1 MRRYSRIAGTGS
13 YLPPRR
19 VTNDDLV
26 AQLAGQG
33 IETSDEWI
41 VERTGIHAR
50 HFAERNVS
58 SSDLALQ
65 ASLRALEAAGRQA
78 QDIDLIIVATSTP
91 DMVFPSAACILQN
104 KLGANGCPAF
114 DVQAVCSGFIYALT
128 VADAMLKSGAACR
141 ALVIGSEVFSRILD
155 FNDRGTCVLF
165 GDGAGA
171 VVLEAFDEPGILAT
185 HVAPLQARLA
195 ALLEASGHPATE
207 ITQRVRLLSMAKRP
221 VELRFFADITIG
233 LLERKR
239 IEIDAWNRERDETN
253 TRIVSPQRLV
263 HYRDNWYL
271 DAWCHLRDGLRS
283 FSVDT
288 IQRVKVLREKARDV
302 ASSKLDSHF
311 SSAYGIFG
319 GHAKEWAVLRF
330 SPERARWVQSERW
343 HGEQQSEML
352 PDGSYRLKVP
362 YADERELLMDILRH
376 GRHVEVEAPQSLR
389 RSVADEVAVLAATYH
404 GCHLISS

>member
-1 MRRYSRIAGTGS
+1 MNRTERFYKIDQM
-13 YLPPRR
+13 LHERR
-19 VTNDDLV
+19 VVPIEVFLDELDVSRATFKRDIEYMRDRLHAPIVWNRDVGGYHFESAKTTGPAYELPG
-26 AQLAGQG
+26 LWFSAG
-33 IETSDEWI
+33 E
-41 VERTGIHAR
+41 
-50 HFAERNVS
+50 
-58 SSDLALQ
+58 L
-65 ASLRALEAAGRQA
+65 
-78 QDIDLIIVATSTP
+78 
-91 DMVFPSAACILQN
+91 
-104 KLGANGCPAF
+104 
-114 DVQAVCSGFIYALT
+114 YAL
-128 VADAMLKSGAACR
+128 LAAQK
-141 ALVIGSEVFSRILD
+141 LL
-155 FNDRGTCVLF
+155 NDI
-165 GDGAGA
+165 
-171 VVLEAFDEPGILAT
+171 EPGILAT

-221 VELRFFADITIG
+221 VELRFFADITSG

-376 GRHVEVEAPQSLR
+376 GRHVEVEGPESLR
-389 RSVADEVAVLAATYH
+389 RQVADEVLALTRMYH
-404 GCHLISS
+404 GCYLVE